1 MLSAKKLKFIEEL
14 KQLREEKGITYQQI
28 VDETEKNGEPVS
40 LSTVKHVF
48 NDKYDYDHDW
58 KAILAPI
65 ANVLIPPSEDDNLEV
80 KTLQTRLELNKEI
93 IKQLNSRLESKE
105 SKFKDREMFYKEQI
119 EFYKDQ
125 ISFKDDQIK
134 RYQENIDRKD
144 AMIRSLLIKEEE
156 RE

>member
-1 MLSAKKLKFIEEL
+1 MLNAKKLKFIEEL

-65 ANVLIPPSEDDNLEV
+65 ANVLMPSSEDDNIEI

-93 IKQLNSRLESKE
+93 IKQLNDRLKAKE
-105 SKFKDREMFYKEQI
+105 EKYKDRELFYKDQI

-125 ISFKDDQIK
+125 IAFKDDQIK